1 MKKTSLVVLTACIM
15 MILSSC
21 QNLLG
26 GLQVSSGE
34 EISSNEISSEEISS
48 EEGYKLPET
57 NNYRTFVDL
66 INKDIEDGKE
76 VPYSSLENKF
86 GEAHFNADIEYGFSQ
101 SIWFIGDSN
110 KIEWLI
116 NHLDISDY
124 ELEDVPSGYVEMVIV
139 IYNGAGIVMGSSYD
153 IFDFEENFGHP
164 THGPSVVPSVEDE
177 PSLLPSV
184 EVIPSE
190 PSLPESNMSVGLGYS
205 YAYTFYESYYEYFQL
220 DLTAA
225 FVAFDEEGRII
236 DTRIDVVQIK
246 AEKNENGDIQIKDG
260 TKFNDDGS
268 IKTKLELGKDYNMV
282 TYGLAIAEVDAQIE
296 AFADWT
302 MGKTVE
308 ELKANVAKEHGYGLA
323 PNPDLESSVTI
334 VCHDFVESIEMAW
347 ENKTEATY
355 QQIGHAGI
363 AMLAGLNTSYGTYE
377 MAVDIGGVMASDGIV
392 YASQID
398 AIVLQLSEDENG
410 KITAK
415 EGQKYLDADGNLL
428 SKKALGNAYGMRPVS
443 PIMAE
448 WYEQA
453 KAIEDASICKSI
465 DEILALQAGEG
476 DLAGATI
483 KLDNYLYVIAKA
495 AKYSELEHIGPQA

>member
-1 MKKTSLVVLTACIM
+1 MKKSNLLMLTVGIM
-15 MILSSC
+15 LSLSSC
-21 QNLLG
+21 QNALG

-34 EISSNEISSEEISS
+34 KISSNEISSEEISS

-116 NHLDISDY
+116 YHLDISDY

-139 IYNGAGIVMGSSYD
+139 VYNGAGIVMGSSYD

-164 THGPSVVPSVEDE
+164 THVPSEKPSVEDE

-190 PSLPESNMSVGLGYS
+190 PSLPEGNMSVGLGYS
-205 YAYTFYESYYEYFQL
+205 YSYAFNEIVSEYYQL

-268 IKTKLELGKDYNMV
+268 IKTKLELGKDYGMV
-282 TYGLAIAEVDAQIE
+282 VVSTIAEVDAQIE

-302 MGKTVE
+302 VGQTVE
-308 ELKANVAKEHGYGLA
+308 ELKANVAEEHGHGLA

-334 VCHDFVESIEMAW
+334 TCHDFVESIEMAW
-347 ENKTEATY
+347 ENRTEATY

-363 AMLAGLNTSYGTYE
+363 AMLAGLNEGYGTYE

-415 EGQKYLDADGNLL
+415 EGQKYLDEDGNLL
-428 SKKALGNAYGMRPVS
+428 SKKILNEKYYMRPAS